1 MKLKFRLKSTYSGI
15 SGRFKWNGQM
25 LLIFVCS
32 FENIRETEWKWSSTV
47 FYFAKGKG
55 NKKGP
60 PDHSCK
66 ILCSSKKPQFNSY
79 APFLYSLYAKN
90 IWYVNIFGTSFTSS
104 FIIYW
109 FFFNVVK
116 FKSKLFNV
124 MVLHTS
130 FSAEHFIFIYA
141 AEVKTG
147 LVWGEFSLC
156 MFMWKCCSTQS

>member
-1 MKLKFRLKSTYSGI
+1 MGKCFSFLCVLLKTSGKQSENGVQQFFI
-15 SGRFKWNGQM
+15 LRKERVIKKDLQIIHARFCV
-25 LLIFVCS
+25 LLRNHSLIVMHLF
-32 FENIRETEWKWSSTV
+32 STV
-47 FYFAKGKG
+47 YMQ
-55 NKKGP
+55 
-60 PDHSCK
+60 K
-66 ILCSSKKPQFNSY
+66 IFDMSI
-79 APFLYSLYAKN
+79 SLVQVS
-90 IWYVNIFGTSFTSS
+90 ISS

-109 FFFNVVK
+109 FFFNVVE

>member
-90 IWYVNIFGTSFTSS
+90 IWFLSSQCSISLPPWKRQKNLRVFKIFKG
-104 FIIYW
+104 YR
-109 FFFNVVK
+109 NGK
-116 FKSKLFNV
+116 LKSDWLNKMGIKDLKD
-124 MVLHTS
+124 
-130 FSAEHFIFIYA
+130 IR
-141 AEVKTG
+141 
-147 LVWGEFSLC
+147 
-156 MFMWKCCSTQS
+156 